1 MQQYVSEL
9 YNTLVEATSECKAN
23 YLSFSG
29 GLDSTIIAYLLR
41 EKIHG
46 VSVIVSDHTAPDY
59 TFIEIARDEFNIPV
73 DIEYVNFEELLPK
86 IEEIIKIFKN
96 FNFIEIR
103 NYVGLYNIC
112 QIAKNNNQKGIITG
126 DAADELFAGY
136 NFFLTKDFNE
146 IDENLK
152 AIWKV
157 MQFPSKKI
165 AAHFGLE
172 VEYPFLNE
180 NVKKLAMEIPVELKI
195 KSERNRMYGKWIL
208 RKAFEGK
215 ISKTLLWRDKTPM
228 GDGSGSAGLIAFF
241 DKFYSDE
248 DYSKK
253 LQNVKKDDDVTLYS
267 KEQLYYYEIFRK
279 HFDAPSK
286 LNQSSTQCPDCKSEF
301 NPDLPAFTT
310 RRYGLE
316 FCRMCGRFPYIK

>member
-1 MQQYVSEL
+1 
-9 YNTLVEATSECKAN
+9 
-23 YLSFSG
+23 
-29 GLDSTIIAYLLR
+29 
-41 EKIHG
+41 
-46 VSVIVSDHTAPDY
+46 
-59 TFIEIARDEFNIPV
+59 
-73 DIEYVNFEELLPK
+73 
-86 IEEIIKIFKN
+86 
-96 FNFIEIR
+96 
-103 NYVGLYNIC
+103 
-112 QIAKNNNQKGIITG
+112 
-126 DAADELFAGY
+126 
-136 NFFLTKDFNE
+136 
-146 IDENLK
+146 
-152 AIWKV
+152 

-172 VEYPFLNE
+172 VEYPVLNE

-208 RKAFEGK
+208 RKAFDGK
-215 ISKTLLWRDKTPM
+215 ISKTLLCRDKTPM

-241 DKFYSDE
+241 DKFYSDA

-301 NPDLPAFTT
+301 NPDLPSFGT

-316 FCRMCGRFPYIK
+316 FCRMC

>member
-1 MQQYVSEL
+1 ML
-9 YNTLVEATSECKAN
+9 
-23 YLSFSG
+23 
-29 GLDSTIIAYLLR
+29 I
-41 EKIHG
+41 G
-46 VSVIVSDHTAPDY
+46 V
-59 TFIEIARDEFNIPV
+59 
-73 DIEYVNFEELLPK
+73 
-86 IEEIIKIFKN
+86 
-96 FNFIEIR
+96 
-103 NYVGLYNIC
+103 
-112 QIAKNNNQKGIITG
+112 
-126 DAADELFAGY
+126 
-136 NFFLTKDFNE
+136 
-146 IDENLK
+146 
-152 AIWKV
+152 IWKV

-286 LNQSSTQCPDCKSEF
+286 LNTYARTREAASIFHQLVKKSSKTPFCGNFSQCGPCLTLIGIVGNRRNIMRPYFSGSNVATEAAAMKT
-301 NPDLPAFTT
+301 NIYCRLLHKIQLPIMSPWGHHTLNITT
-310 RRYGLE
+310 
-316 FCRMCGRFPYIK
+316 F